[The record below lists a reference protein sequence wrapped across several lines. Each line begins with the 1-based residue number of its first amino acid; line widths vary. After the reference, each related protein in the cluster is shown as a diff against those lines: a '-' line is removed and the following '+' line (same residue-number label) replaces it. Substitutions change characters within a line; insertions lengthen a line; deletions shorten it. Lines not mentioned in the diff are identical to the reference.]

1 MLTETFISY
10 AVFFFYLGERG
21 IELLVNKMNYQYLI
35 SKFFVV
41 KRFPQE
47 SMQMK
52 LFHACWFLSLFCEMN
67 LHGKLLGGVAFVLVA
82 LVLVMAQLLRWSAI
96 LSLGY
101 FWSIDI
107 YEMKN
112 HPVVTTGPYKILRH
126 PNYLAVMTEFIFLP
140 LLLGCPYT
148 LVAGTIGNT
157 LILHRRIN
165 LEEKALEEQSNHHYH
180 SVFSVKN
187 S

>member
-1 MLTETFISY
+1 
-10 AVFFFYLGERG
+10 
-21 IELLVNKMNYQYLI
+21 
-35 SKFFVV
+35 
-41 KRFPQE
+41 
-47 SMQMK
+47 MK

-67 LHGKLLGGVAFVLVA
+67 LHGKLLGGAAFVLTA
-82 LVLVMAQLLRWSAI
+82 LVLIMAQLLRWSAI

-101 FWSIDI
+101 YWSVDI

-112 HPVVTTGPYKILRH
+112 HPVVTKGPYRYFRH
-126 PNYLAVMTEFIFLP
+126 PNYLAVMAEFFFLP

-165 LEEKALEEQSNHHYH
+165 LEEAALDEQSGHHYH
-180 SVFSVKN
+180 GSFGVKT